1 MKKRVLVVDDSS
13 MMRKI
18 INKTFQELGCE
29 IVGQASNGYDALE
42 LYKSLRPDFVTM
54 DITMRGMDGITAA
67 EEILKFDEEAN
78 ILILSNMEHERFSKK
93 IQSMRF
99 MGMVQKHQ
107 TDEIA
112 ALIAALD
119 E

>member
-18 INKTFQELGCE
+18 INKTFDQLGCE
-29 IVGQASNGYDALE
+29 IVGQACNGHEALE
-42 LYKSLRPDFVTM
+42 LYKSLNPDFVTM
-54 DITMRGMDGITAA
+54 DITMRGMDGFTAA
-67 EEILKFDEEAN
+67 EEILKFDDKAN
-78 ILILSNMEHERFSKK
+78 ILFLSNMENERYRKK
-93 IQSMRF
+93 AESINC

-107 TDEIA
+107 TKEIE
-112 ALIAALD
+112 ALIIGL